1 MKQKYS
7 CLLSLARVAL
17 NGFFID
23 HYGLVNFILE
33 LLRDGFGEDCYFK
46 VILAELDVDSTPI
59 QEPISDT
66 SLPSA
71 SMQKNERLIGYV
83 LYYFNYSTWQGRS
96 FYMEDLFI
104 REPYRSELCS
114 ATHSSSVDSSFPCV
128 QIEGMEQG

>member
-1 MKQKYS
+1 M
-7 CLLSLARVAL
+7 A
-17 NGFFID
+17 
-23 HYGLVNFILE
+23 ILE

-59 QEPISDT
+59 QEPVSDT

-83 LYYFNYSTWQGRS
+83 IYYFNYSTWQGRS

-104 REPYRSELCS
+104 RKPYRSELECWIAHRIMFNLIIS
-114 ATHSSSVDSSFPCV
+114 DRGYGTLLIRECAKVTKC
-128 QIEGMEQG
+128 